1 LFAKSKATKLKLKIK
16 NKLTTSFFAR
26 LAKKLANKTLLS
38 IVVFFDFNVDFTI
51 NNNKF
56 FNSNTNSKTSINT
69 TIVTKIS
76 LNKKDKFIINKIAY
90 WQFGESIFQFQ
101 DAKITQVARD
111 QSQERSRSNG
121 KLAFRKSKKLNKKYN
136 FDIRDAHELSQYFD

>member
-38 IVVFFDFNVDFTI
+38 IVVFFDFNVDSTI

-101 DAKITQVARD
+101 DAKITQVTRD
-111 QSQERSRSNG
+111 QS
-121 KLAFRKSKKLNKKYN
+121 
-136 FDIRDAHELSQYFD
+136 